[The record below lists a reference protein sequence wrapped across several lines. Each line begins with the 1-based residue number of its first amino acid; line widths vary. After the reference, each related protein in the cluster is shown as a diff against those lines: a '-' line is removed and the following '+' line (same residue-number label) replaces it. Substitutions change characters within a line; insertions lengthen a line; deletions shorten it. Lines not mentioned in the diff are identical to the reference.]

1 MSIRLTR
8 RAALAGGALMVAELA
23 FRAAWS
29 EAQTGQEFPPAT
41 VTPVVPLPVP
51 GRARAVAQSARPRV
65 LLFYAQ
71 WCVISQRNR
80 PFVQRFA
87 STYENTINFE
97 QIDIDSPEGHALV
110 VKYQVPFVPTFVVLK
125 SDGTFQNMFFTQQQ
139 VSQNAQS
146 FAGVQ

>member
-8 RAALAGGALMVAELA
+8 RAALAGGVLMLAELA

-41 VTPVVPLPVP
+41 ETLVVPLPVP
-51 GRARAVAQSARPRV
+51 GRARALAQSERPRV

-87 STYENTINFE
+87 STYENTVNFE
-97 QIDIDSPEGHALV
+97 EIDIDTPDGQALV

-125 SDGTFQNMFFTQQQ
+125 PDGTFQNMFYTQQQ

-146 FAGVQ
+146 FTGLQ